1 MANEIVGKPPGVGG
15 SETGVAAAMA
25 LGTAIEKKKKKKHKY
40 SRGGKIFGEASRGT
54 RKAARRVT
62 KAVAKGL
69 DSFHSRSE
77 KSGGKRRDGALRDM
91 HKNLARSVGSSLR
104 MVSKAPND
112 LARKLPKRFFINPFR
127 AGLRIFFPFGR

>member
-25 LGTAIEKKKKKKHKY
+25 LGPAVEKKVKKKKKKHKY
-40 SRGGKIFGEASRGT
+40 SRGGKIFGEASRGA

-69 DSFHSRSE
+69 GSFHSRSE
-77 KSGGKRRDGALRDM
+77 KSGGKRRDGALRDV
-91 HKNLARSVGSSLR
+91 HKNVARSIGSSVR
-104 MVSKAPND
+104 MVSK
-112 LARKLPKRFFINPFR
+112 
-127 AGLRIFFPFGR
+127 